1 VEAEG
6 NAAGRPAA
14 IDGARVVQLLSNL
27 VGNAVKFTPPGGRVT
42 VRYRVSGDAGAD
54 GAPAEGALVA
64 SVADT
69 GPGIAPEDL
78 PHLFTAFWR
87 GDRRGRR
94 GVGLGLWIA
103 RAIVEA
109 HGGELRVE
117 AADGRGTTFHF
128 TLPFADAA
136 RRRED

>member
-1 VEAEG
+1 
-6 NAAGRPAA
+6 
-14 IDGARVVQLLSNL
+14 
-27 VGNAVKFTPPGGRVT
+27 
-42 VRYRVSGDAGAD
+42 VS
-54 GAPAEGALVA
+54 
-64 SVADT
+64 DT
-69 GPGIAPEDL
+69 GPGIAAEDL

-103 RAIVEA
+103 RAVVEA
-109 HGGELRVE
+109 HGGELAV
-117 AADGRGTTFHF
+117 DTGPGRGTTFHF

>member
-1 VEAEG
+1 
-6 NAAGRPAA
+6 
-14 IDGARVVQLLSNL
+14 
-27 VGNAVKFTPPGGRVT
+27 VKFTLPGGRVV
-42 VRYRVSGDAGAD
+42 VRYAVDD
-54 GAPAEGALVA
+54 GALTA

-69 GPGIAPEDL
+69 GPGIADEEL

-87 GDRRGRR
+87 GDRRGRL

-109 HGGELRVE
+109 HGGELHVE
-117 AADGRGTTFHF
+117 SRTSGANHGTTFRF
-128 TLPFADAA
+128 TLPLADAL

>member
-1 VEAEG
+1 
-6 NAAGRPAA
+6 
-14 IDGARVVQLLSNL
+14 
-27 VGNAVKFTPPGGRVT
+27 VT
-42 VRYRVSGDAGAD
+42 VRWGVAAGAGSAD
-54 GAPAEGALVA
+54 GAFIDGESDGGALGGALTA

-69 GPGIAPEDL
+69 GPGIAAEDL

-117 AADGRGTTFHF
+117 SAAGHGTTFHF